1 MFWKGITMELSFVAE
16 RITQLRMEKNV
27 SEHRMSL
34 DLNMGHGYIHNI
46 TSGNALPSM
55 EAFFRICD
63 YFGITPQE
71 FFNTTS
77 SNSQLVCEA
86 EREIR
91 RLDRRDLRAFVYL
104 LRRFNENRPD
114 RQ

>member
-1 MFWKGITMELSFVAE
+1 MELSFVGE

-27 SEHRMSL
+27 SENRMSL
-34 DLNMGHGYIHNI
+34 DLDMGHGYIHNI

-63 YFGITPQE
+63 YFGVTPQE
-71 FFNTTS
+71 FFHAS
-77 SNSQLVCEA
+77 ACDSQLICEA

-91 RLDRRDLRAFVYL
+91 RLNRRDLRAFVYL
-104 LRRFNENRPD
+104 LCRFNESGTEK
-114 RQ
+114 

>member
-1 MFWKGITMELSFVAE
+1 MERSFVAE

-34 DLNMGHGYIHNI
+34 ELNMGPGYIHNI

-63 YFGITPQE
+63 YFGVTPRE
-71 FFNTTS
+71 FFHEDSTD
-77 SNSQLVCEA
+77 SQLICEA

-104 LRRFNENRPD
+104 LRRFNETK
-114 RQ
+114 